1 MEEPTFHFVY
11 TTTNHGPY
19 KLEDKYLDFD
29 ARRDLPGVGDDI
41 LNRKDDNKGL
51 ATYKYCDKA
60 IFDFVD
66 AMKAKFP
73 DSLFIVT
80 GDHSNL
86 FGEFNNT
93 SFLHRDY
100 TMREIRNTRIL
111 YATSRAFTNIT
122 TCIYRHASKHHA
134 NHHRGHR
141 AKRVRILCSG
151 AIRIR

>member
-1 MEEPTFHFVY
+1 MLPNSVVLKHRKHGLAYTDHVFLEEAAKCIVAMDEPTFHFVY

-41 LNRKDDNKGL
+41 LNRKDGNKGL

-80 GDHSNL
+80 GDPSNL

-93 SFLHRDY
+93 SFLPPR
-100 TMREIRNTRIL
+100 L
-111 YATSRAFTNIT
+111 YDA
-122 TCIYRHASKHHA
+122 
-134 NHHRGHR
+134 
-141 AKRVRILCSG
+141 
-151 AIRIR
+151 